1 VDPIDDL
8 SFCGEYEETDPEE
21 SEEEQSSEEES
32 GRKKKPKRKVE
43 RLIMNVSDTK
53 YPVVKFVGKK
63 IFKMALQN
71 ETDGVNWDLFW
82 TDNAVQPEQLGRM

>member
-43 RLIMNVSDTK
+43 RLMNVSDTK